1 MSSSLCDCP
10 KSKEY
15 TDKIVRQNL
24 LQLLMKLNDDCGKAC
39 SRIPMMNLS
48 VAGNWDCP
56 VPVLL
61 CY

>member
-48 VAGNWDCP
+48 VAVELGCP
-56 VPVLL
+56 IPVLL